1 MKNDK
6 VLSAWRKGF
15 RRTVLCFLFLSG
27 GTLGTILPN
36 GSSTGS
42 SGGFM
47 TAYAAVSQSRTVT
60 GVVKDAAGEP
70 MIGVTIQVKG
80 TGNGTITDVD
90 GKYMLSVAGKNSVLA
105 FSYVGYQSQEITV
118 GNRSVIDVM
127 MKEDSEMIDEVVVIG
142 FQSQKKVNL
151 TASVASVDA
160 EALEQRPV
168 SNVGQ
173 ALQGLV
179 PGLNVNIDGG
189 DPNKVPS
196 LNIRGATT
204 FRQRGTSN
212 DDKNK
217 FDVVSGSPL
226 ILLDGVEITQEDLN
240 QLNPNDIDNMSF
252 LKDASA
258 AAIYGTRATFGV
270 ILVTTKSGHYQQK
283 AKVNY
288 SYDIAFDQP
297 YALPDI
303 LDSYYIYKAGMD
315 KDLWTY
321 QTAEYSQDD
330 KEILDHMWAYMQ
342 DPKNNKPYFMRGD
355 AIQWVGNTNPY
366 EELVKNW
373 TPTQKHNFSIQGGG
387 DRISYYIS
395 LGLQDQEGMY
405 EIRTDEYKRYNA
417 MMSLNAK
424 ITNWFSVGAKASYN
438 VVEYDAPTQQTDGMN
453 VWSYA
458 KSYYPENFI
467 YQPVLTGPDDPL
479 PNHPTE
485 NPVSYLYA
493 GGRNKTSRR
502 KMILS
507 ISPEF
512 TILPKILKIK
522 GDFSFT
528 PTNYS
533 QEKTHPAQSRVFNS
547 WTALENRWA
556 TTNDGYVQRT
566 STDRYSFNIYAD
578 YNQTFAEKHNV
589 SALLGF
595 NQERETYAGSSI
607 TMTRLLDPDI
617 LNPTLVED
625 VTANTSSNSHYVVS
639 ARALFGRIMY
649 NYMGKYLFEFDVRYD
664 GSSKFPKGSRFQTF
678 PTFSLGWRVS
688 EEKFM
693 DWSRGW
699 LDNFKIRA
707 SWGRLGSQPSDAYP
721 YQSVFNLVEGY
732 FLFDGSRYPTGL
744 STPSLVNPFLTWEK
758 STTKNLGFDFAFLN
772 NRLTL
777 TADIFERKVTDIL
790 IPGGKEYPALIG
802 DDDLPYENAGILK
815 TTGFEIQA
823 KWSDQLENGFRYSVG
838 VALSDDH
845 AKVVSY
851 PSNPTK
857 KIASGSLYDGQE
869 VGEIWG
875 YVTGGILQKE
885 DFELDANGDLV
896 MGANGMPIY
905 HGTYFKGSQ
914 AYPGY
919 VWYQDLNHDGVIN
932 TGQSTVDDPG
942 DMKVIGNNTPRY
954 RYNLTANFQYKGFDL
969 DLMFQGVG
977 KRDYWISSSSSYW
990 GNGAG
995 SWETYNQSW
1004 TPERTDA
1011 KFPMYGYGLGSYA
1024 QTGYLLN
1031 AAYFKLKQ
1039 AVLGYTFPK
1048 KWIEKI
1054 GLEKLRVN
1062 ISGYNLFTISKVP
1075 KYYDSEYISDA
1086 YPPKRTISVGVQV
1099 GF

>member
-1 MKNDK
+1 MKNVK
-6 VLSAWRKGF
+6 ELFTLRKANRSALFFLLLSCAIGNGYSKA
-15 RRTVLCFLFLSG
+15 LPAEG
-27 GTLGTILPN
+27 GGVFA
-36 GSSTGS
+36 SE
-42 SGGFM
+42 
-47 TAYAAVSQSRTVT
+47 AVQQNRTVT
-60 GVVKDAAGEP
+60 GVVKDATGEP

-80 TGNGTITDVD
+80 TGDGTITDID
-90 GKYMLSVAGKNSVLA
+90 GKYTLNVSGNNSVLI
-105 FSYVGYQSQEITV
+105 FSFVGYQSQEITV
-118 GNRSVIDVM
+118 GSKSTINVVL
-127 MKEDSEMIDEVVVIG
+127 KEDSEMIDEVVVIG
-142 FQSQKKVNL
+142 FQSQKKENL
-151 TASVASVDA
+151 TASVASVSAD
-160 EALEQRPV
+160 ALEARPV
-168 SNVGQ
+168 SSVGQ
-173 ALQGLV
+173 ALQGMV
-179 PGLNVNIDGG
+179 PGLNVTINGG
-189 DPNKVPS
+189 DPTNVPQM
-196 LNIRGATT
+196 NIRGATT

-226 ILLDGVEITQEDLN
+226 ILLDGVEITQDDLN

-288 SYDIAFDQP
+288 SYEIALDQP

-303 LDSYYIYKAGMD
+303 LDSYYIYKSAMD
-315 KDLWTY
+315 RDLWTY
-321 QTAEYSQDD
+321 ESTQYSQDD
-330 KEILDHMWAYMQ
+330 QEVLDHMWAYMQ

-366 EELVKNW
+366 EELVKDW
-373 TPTQKHNFSIQGGG
+373 TTTQKHNVSIQGGG
-387 DRISYYIS
+387 DRISYYVS
-395 LGLQDQEGMY
+395 LGYQDQKGMY
-405 EIRTDEYKRYNA
+405 EIRTDRYKRYNA
-417 MMSLNAK
+417 MMGINAK
-424 ITNWFSVGAKASYN
+424 VTDWFTLGAKTSYN
-438 VVEYDAPTQQTDGMN
+438 VLDNESPTQQTDGMN
-453 VWSYA
+453 LWQYA

-467 YQPVLTGPDDPL
+467 YQPVLTGPDDPM
-479 PNHPTE
+479 PNYPTE

-502 KMILS
+502 KLILS
-507 ISPEF
+507 ITPEF
-512 TILPKILKIK
+512 TILPKILKVK

-528 PTNYS
+528 PTTYQ
-533 QEKTHPAQSRVFNS
+533 QERTHPAQSRVFNS

-556 TTNDGYVQRT
+556 TTNDATVRRYNL
-566 STDRYSFNIYAD
+566 DRYSFNIYAD

-589 SALLGF
+589 SALIGF
-595 NQERETYAGSSI
+595 NQERETYAN
-607 TMTRLLDPDI
+607 TQLTLTRLLDPEI
-617 LNPTLVED
+617 INPELVED
-625 VTANTSSNSHYVVS
+625 VTANTSYNTHYVVA
-639 ARALFGRIMY
+639 ARALFGRLMY

-664 GSSKFPKGSRFQTF
+664 GSSRFPKDSRYQTF

-688 EEKFM
+688 EERFM
-693 DWSRGW
+693 DWSRSW
-699 LDNFKIRA
+699 LDNFKIRL
-707 SWGRLGSQPSDAYP
+707 SWGRLGSQPSDEYP
-721 YQSVFNLVEGY
+721 YQSVFNLVDGY
-732 FLFDGSRYPTGL
+732 FLFDGSRYPTGI
-744 STPSLVNPFLTWEK
+744 STPSLINPYLTWEK

-777 TADIFERKVTDIL
+777 TADIFERRVTDIL
-790 IPGGKEYPALIG
+790 IPGGKDYPALIG
-802 DDDLPYENAGILK
+802 DDDLPYENAGELK
-815 TTGFEIQA
+815 TTGFESQA
-823 KWSDQLENGFRYSVG
+823 KWSDRLENGFSYSVG

-845 AKVVSY
+845 AKVISY
-851 PSNPTK
+851 PSNPTG
-857 KIASGSLYDGQE
+857 KIADGQLYAGME

-885 DFELDANGDLV
+885 DFELDANGNLV
-896 MGANGMPIY
+896 MGSNGKPIY
-905 HGTYFKGSQ
+905 HGTYFKGGQ

-919 VWYQDLNHDGVIN
+919 IWYEDLNHDGVIN
-932 TGQSTVDDPG
+932 TGEGTIGDPG
-942 DMKVIGNNTPRY
+942 DRKVIGNSTPRY

-969 DLMFQGVG
+969 DLMFQGLG

-1011 KFPMYGYGLGSYA
+1011 KFPMYGYGLGSYT

-1048 KWIEKI
+1048 KWVEKI
-1054 GLEKLRVN
+1054 GLEKVRLSV
-1062 ISGYNLFTISKVP
+1062 SGYNLFTISKVP

-1086 YPPKRTISVGVQV
+1086 YPPKRTISFGVQV